1 MVTQLLAKLD
11 EIIKFFHKSQ
21 LPEIMDKTEL
31 AQFLGVGINNVNKY
45 IYSDGFPYIEQP
57 NMKDGYPKKAV
68 QEWIDQHTKFYGR

>member
-1 MVTQLLAKLD
+1 MVTQLLAQLD

-45 IYSDGFPYIEQP
+45 IFSDGFPYI
-57 NMKDGYPKKAV
+57 
-68 QEWIDQHTKFYGR
+68 